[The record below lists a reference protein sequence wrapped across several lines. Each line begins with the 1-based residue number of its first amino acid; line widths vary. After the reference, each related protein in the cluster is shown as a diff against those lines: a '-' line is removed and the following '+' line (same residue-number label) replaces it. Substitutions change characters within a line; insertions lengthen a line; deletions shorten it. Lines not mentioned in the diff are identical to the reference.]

1 MNGFFVKTNTVYLY
15 GFLVA
20 FQLYLFLL
28 SNNSFG
34 QFTMHSK
41 IYDQETKR
49 PVPFANIAA
58 FKNGLIG
65 GTSTNLDGNFELK
78 LTQTP
83 DSIVVSCVGYQ
94 RLRLTSFN
102 LTYIQLQPKETRFSD
117 ILILPGEN
125 PALRII
131 RNAVKLRDANDIEHD
146 QTFSYTSYTVFN
158 ADIEELD
165 STTSAEIRD
174 SSALKT
180 LEYFKNKQAFVSETF
195 SKVHYRPTKI
205 KQEIVVAA
213 KTAGM
218 KNPIFSIF
226 ANQIQPFS
234 AYSNPIELFSTEYL
248 NPFSESGVKGYFFV
262 LRDSTVVEKDTIFTI
277 DFQPKPKTTFSGS
290 RGTVYINSSDW
301 SINKI
306 IFNFPNPFGL
316 ALAQQDSESSIL
328 MGEEV
333 GDDNLATIIIRY
345 EKNGAFWAPKEVRT
359 IYPLGKIKS
368 GAPFNI
374 YNTSYF
380 SNYLFGS
387 DAQRVKT
394 HGAPV
399 QVADDASAVDDDTWR
414 IIRGGKSNIR
424 MDSTYLFLDSVSK
437 SGKFDRLTALM
448 LGAAEGK
455 LKVKFLDIDL
465 NKTLVFNDFEGF
477 RLGVGLETNE
487 RMLKF
492 LRVGGFFGYGFRD
505 KTWKYGGHMRWIFV
519 SQMQFQARAS
529 YQFDVSPTG
538 LFSFQDPTGRIDQ
551 GELIRTA
558 YIRQM
563 DYVESY
569 AFDLGSYLFRSAHLK
584 ITTASKNVQTGY
596 AYSFQFPENAQTASN
611 FSLFETGAEFNWR
624 IKDRYIQMG
633 STRLNLNEPRFPVIQ
648 VQYTQ
653 GLDNLLNG
661 TINYSRFLV
670 RISQQFLWFRFGQLS
685 IRGEYQKT
693 LGNVPVPLLIYT
705 PGILLRQFGVGSNN
719 IFETVRPNEFLNDEL
734 LTGFFRFNF
743 NPWVWKKNK
752 LEPIVSLRF
761 NAGVG
766 RLNNIERHQE
776 IQFSTMNRG
785 FYEAGV
791 VFERLINAGIA
802 GYGLGIYYRLGA
814 YSAVKPI
821 ENIAFKLT
829 LSLGS

>member
-1 MNGFFVKTNTVYLY
+1 MKHINFKLGIKVFIMAFVFLINMLGCTKDKIVAEKNIDPNVISEIKKIVGQNGEIK
-15 GFLVA
+15 
-20 FQLYLFLL
+20 LL
-28 SNNSFG
+28 SNSINLSSQTFKLNNDTVKLLSLLE
-34 QFTMHSK
+34 FKS
-41 IYDQETKR
+41 
-49 PVPFANIAA
+49 A
-58 FKNGLIG
+58 FDLLN
-65 GTSTNLDGNFELK
+65 TDSTL
-78 LTQTP
+78 LTA
-83 DSIVVSCVGYQ
+83 
-94 RLRLTSFN
+94 
-102 LTYIQLQPKETRFSD
+102 
-117 ILILPGEN
+117 ILIDSPSNEG
-125 PALRII
+125 II
-131 RNAVKLRDANDIEHD
+131 K
-146 QTFSYTSYTVFN
+146 S
-158 ADIEELD
+158 
-165 STTSAEIRD
+165 ST
-174 SSALKT
+174 L
-180 LEYFKNKQAFVSETF
+180 N
-195 SKVHYRPTKI
+195 
-205 KQEIVVAA
+205 
-213 KTAGM
+213 
-218 KNPIFSIF
+218 
-226 ANQIQPFS
+226 
-234 AYSNPIELFSTEYL
+234 SN
-248 NPFSESGVKGYFFV
+248 
-262 LRDSTVVEKDTIFTI
+262 
-277 DFQPKPKTTFSGS
+277 
-290 RGTVYINSSDW
+290 VYIDR
-301 SINKI
+301 
-306 IFNFPNPFGL
+306 PRQPGL
-316 ALAQQDSESSIL
+316 Y
-328 MGEEV
+328 
-333 GDDNLATIIIRY
+333 RY
-345 EKNGAFWAPKEVRT
+345 SFSPMVNG
-359 IYPLGKIKS
+359 
-368 GAPFNI
+368 
-374 YNTSYF
+374 NTSYF